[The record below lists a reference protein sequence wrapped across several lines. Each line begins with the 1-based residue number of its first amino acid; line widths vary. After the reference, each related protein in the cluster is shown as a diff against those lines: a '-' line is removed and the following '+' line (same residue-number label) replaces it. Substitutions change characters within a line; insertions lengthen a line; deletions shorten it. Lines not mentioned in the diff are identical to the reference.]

1 MSHKNFKE
9 NYMIKPQNPS
19 YQEIYFYYL
28 TLQII
33 ESIKIVTIKYVNLT
47 VKAGKKYLTE
57 V

>member
-1 MSHKNFKE
+1 
-9 NYMIKPQNPS
+9 MIKPQNPS

-57 V
+57 YESKE